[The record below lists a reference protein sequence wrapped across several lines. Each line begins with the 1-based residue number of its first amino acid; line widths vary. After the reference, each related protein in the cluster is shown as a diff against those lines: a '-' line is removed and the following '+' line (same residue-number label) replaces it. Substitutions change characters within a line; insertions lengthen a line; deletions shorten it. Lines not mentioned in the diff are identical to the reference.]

1 MNKDMAQNQQLITI
15 IDDDVTAARV
25 IGMALEAAGY
35 RVIQAPDGKSGAEA
49 LHQEMPAL
57 LLLDYKLPDT
67 NGLELLK
74 KLRSEDQFVK
84 LPVILSTNTYE
95 VDIMNQVMELGVR
108 DYVLKSDIQLDEIV
122 RLVGSYLAGPSQ

>member
-74 KLRSEDQFVK
+74 KLRSEDQFAK

-122 RLVGSYLAGPSQ
+122 RLVGSYLASPSH